1 MEVRVFSLV
10 FSIWLIVEKIKFR
23 LSLSWSF
30 WTLFKQ
36 QCMGYLKSCRIF
48 WLIIF
53 EVLFASPNSDIKN
66 KCDTHNWTRKP
77 PLISW
82 VGCKPSRGLIQ
93 VFSLKVNFSNKV
105 LAKSNFLLP
114 CYHGQKLGKHLAHHS
129 NQKFCLLLAFA
140 HNNVISLLSFGCYRY
155 SQLVPGKSHKI
166 LSQVTWQS
174 SGRENCFSAVLYCFE
189 LQMSLYL
196 LQVFV
201 SFCFVFNPAV
211 ALSVLESKIY
221 ISLTV

>member
-1 MEVRVFSLV
+1 M
-10 FSIWLIVEKIKFR
+10 
-23 LSLSWSF
+23 
-30 WTLFKQ
+30 LFAFGNHLTQ
-36 QCMGYLKSCRIF
+36 TLKSVIHKTEQES
-48 WLIIF
+48 L
-53 EVLFASPNSDIKN
+53 
-66 KCDTHNWTRKP
+66 

-82 VGCKPSRGLIQ
+82 VGCKTCIGLIQ
-93 VFSLKVNFSNKV
+93 VFSLKINLSNKV
-105 LAKSNFLLP
+105 LAKSNFLFP
-114 CYHGQKLGKHLAHHS
+114 YYHREKLGKHLVYHL
-129 NQKFCLLLAFA
+129 NQKFCLLLAFV
-140 HNNVISLLSFGCYRY
+140 HDNTISLLSFGCYWY

-174 SGRENCFSAVLYCFE
+174 SGRENCFSAILYCFK

>member
-1 MEVRVFSLV
+1 
-10 FSIWLIVEKIKFR
+10 
-23 LSLSWSF
+23 
-30 WTLFKQ
+30 
-36 QCMGYLKSCRIF
+36 MGYLKSYSIA
-48 WLIIF
+48 LIDNIWDVICIWKSLQTLKISVIHKT
-53 EVLFASPNSDIKN
+53 EQESL
-66 KCDTHNWTRKP
+66 

-82 VGCKPSRGLIQ
+82 VGCKPCIDLTQ
-93 VFSLKVNFSNKV
+93 VFSSKANLSNKV
-105 LAKSNFLLP
+105 LAKTNFLFP
-114 CYHGQKLGKHLAHHS
+114 YYHHQKLEKHFVYHS
-129 NQKFCLLLAFA
+129 NQKFCLFLTFA
-140 HNNVISLLSFGCYRY
+140 HENVISLLSFGCCWYF
-155 SQLVPGKSHKI
+155 QHVPGKSHKI

-174 SGRENCFSAVLYCFE
+174 SGRENCFSAILYCFK